1 MIDPTNM
8 TEYGASKH
16 RLEEI
21 ILFSLLAANNNAVT
35 AAKGLDRLLNQLR
48 EELRIIRTTGPFLL
62 IRTWFRCQKGM
73 DLWPKGITEHDF
85 DLMSKLIGKRL
96 KACGIGKYTR
106 KGRGLVELVHKR
118 LNLRTCS
125 QTDLETVY
133 NIGFKTSRFF
143 ILHTRPE
150 ANTVDN
156 VALDTHMMSYLQDK
170 GHDVPDNTPGTEK
183 EYKRAA
189 KLFFNHAKESGRSLA
204 DFDLMIWNEYSGH
217 NRRKR
222 NERIVK

>member
-35 AAKGLDRLLNQLR
+35 AAKGLVKFLTKLR
-48 EELRIIRTTGPFLL
+48 GDIGANKRTGPFDT
-62 IRTWFRCQKGM
+62 I
-73 DLWPKGITEHDF
+73 
-85 DLMSKLIGKRL
+85 KRWSEKQHGARPAVSRVL
-96 KACGIGKYTR
+96 RNSGIGKFNR
-106 KGRGLVELVHKR
+106 KAIGVIDLVYKGLDLH
-118 LNLRTCS
+118 TCC
-125 QTDLETVY
+125 QADLETVY

-156 VALDTHMMSYLQDK
+156 VALDTHMMSCLQDK

-189 KLFFNHAKESGRSLA
+189 KLFFNHAKKSGKSLA
-204 DFDLMIWNEYSGH
+204 DFDLEIWLNYSGH
-217 NRRKR
+217 RRRIAKKNRT
-222 NERIVK
+222 